1 MDGRGARHVDPA
13 EVSVP
18 SPPTSFRGPRRLT
31 RALFFLLIPLGLSS
45 TTTTTLRELIRKVR
59 QCKTAAEER
68 AVVAKESAYLRDAFK
83 REDAGGRHRNIAKL
97 MYLHMLGYPVSES
110 SWPARA
116 EGSGAR
122 RRPAEPEE
130 TDTLA
135 RPPLFLSRSDRPTL
149 DRWSA

>member
-31 RALFFLLIPLGLSS
+31 RALFFPLGPPRP
-45 TTTTTLRELIRKVR
+45 TQQQQHKGELIRKVR

-149 DRWSA
+149 DSWSA